1 MSLTDRRVE
10 AEDPEL
16 RHASPSSSL
25 LSRATIIHKIW
36 QADRQPLRSQRR
48 RGGELHTALSQYL
61 KTARAPDPRG
71 THTHASTHAHT
82 HKEDKHMSRCV
93 RANCSR
99 SAGDCCPSRTRLCDR
114 RFIVAPFPRVNASL
128 LSGRIYFTTTKT
140 IYAGTCDVYG
150 SLLLTR

>member
-36 QADRQPLRSQRR
+36 QADRRPPRSQRR
-48 RGGELHTALSQYL
+48 RGGELHGALSQYL
-61 KTARAPDPRG
+61 KTARAPDPRV
-71 THTHASTHAHT
+71 THTHART

-99 SAGDCCPSRTRLCDR
+99 SAGDRCPSRTRLRAR

-128 LSGRIYFTTTKT
+128 PGGRMYFTRITPM
-140 IYAGTCDVYG
+140 YAGMCDVHG

>member
-1 MSLTDRRVE
+1 MSLTDTRVE

-36 QADRQPLRSQRR
+36 QADRRPLRSQRR
-48 RGGELHTALSQYL
+48 RGGELHGALSQYL
-61 KTARAPDPRG
+61 KNCKSTRSEGNTYAR
-71 THTHASTHAHT
+71 THTRT

-99 SAGDCCPSRTRLCDR
+99 SAGDCCPSRTRLCAR
-114 RFIVAPFPRVNASL
+114 RSIVAPSPRVNASL
-128 LSGRIYFTTTKT
+128 LGGRIYFTTITP
-140 IYAGTCDVYG
+140 IYAGICDVCG